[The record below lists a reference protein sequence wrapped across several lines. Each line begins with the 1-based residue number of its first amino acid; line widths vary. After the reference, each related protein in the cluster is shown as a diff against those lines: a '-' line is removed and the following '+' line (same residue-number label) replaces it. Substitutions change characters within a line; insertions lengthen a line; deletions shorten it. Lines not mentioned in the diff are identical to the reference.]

1 MEQEYTLLDRD
12 GHPLGWPKHGYPAPQ
27 GPYYCS
33 VGTGRVFGREVMEAH
48 YRACMY
54 AGIKISGENAEVMP
68 AQVCDI
74 LIYSCCQIKLLS
86 HQIDSC
92 FFFRPRKF
100 LSTSIG
106 I

>member
-68 AQVCDI
+68 AQVRRVHI
-74 LIYSCCQIKLLS
+74 LLKIFLLLS
-86 HQIDSC
+86 VNGC
-92 FFFRPRKF
+92 CV
-100 LSTSIG
+100 
-106 I
+106 

>member
-54 AGIKISGENAEVMP
+54 AGIKISGKNAEVMP
-68 AQVCDI
+68 AQVRRVHI
-74 LIYSCCQIKLLS
+74 LLNIFLLLS
-86 HQIDSC
+86 VNGC
-92 FFFRPRKF
+92 CV
-100 LSTSIG
+100 
-106 I
+106 

>member
-68 AQVCDI
+68 AQVRRVHI
-74 LIYSCCQIKLLS
+74 LLNIFLLLS
-86 HQIDSC
+86 VNGC
-92 FFFRPRKF
+92 CV
-100 LSTSIG
+100 
-106 I
+106 

>member
-68 AQVCDI
+68 AQVRRVHI
-74 LIYSCCQIKLLS
+74 LLNIFFVIKCKWMLCLNNLDTK
-86 HQIDSC
+86 H
-92 FFFRPRKF
+92 
-100 LSTSIG
+100 
-106 I
+106 

>member
-68 AQVCDI
+68 AQVRRVHI
-74 LIYSCCQIKLLS
+74 LLNIFFLLLS
-86 HQIDSC
+86 VNGC
-92 FFFRPRKF
+92 CV
-100 LSTSIG
+100 
-106 I
+106 

>member
-68 AQVCDI
+68 AQVRRVHI
-74 LIYSCCQIKLLS
+74 LLNIFLLLS
-86 HQIDSC
+86 VNGC
-92 FFFRPRKF
+92 YV
-100 LSTSIG
+100 
-106 I
+106 

>member
-68 AQVCDI
+68 AQVRRVHI
-74 LIYSCCQIKLLS
+74 LLNI
-86 HQIDSC
+86 
-92 FFFRPRKF
+92 FFFVIKCKWM
-100 LSTSIG
+100 LCLNNLDTKH
-106 I
+106 